1 MFLKKYKCYAY
12 RIGATLSKQSSKKCQ
27 DCPSRMEGI
36 FCELEDAS
44 LDDLGAHKITNLYK
58 KGQTLFVEGNPPY
71 GLYCISTGN
80 VKVSKMG
87 PGGKE
92 NIVRLAGAG
101 DVLGH
106 RSIFTDQY
114 YSATATALED
124 TRVCFIDKKYI
135 LNKVEA
141 EPTISKNI
149 MFRLG
154 RDLGISENKIASLS
168 QKSVFERTAEL
179 LLLLGSSHSEETEL
193 GKKITLKLTREEM
206 ASYLGTSSET
216 LIRCL
221 SELKAENAVG
231 QEGKCLI
238 ILDEEKLV
246 EFAKLNY

>member
-1 MFLKKYKCYAY
+1 M
-12 RIGATLSKQSSKKCQ
+12 SKVPLPKKCQ

-36 FCELEDAS
+36 FCD
-44 LDDLGAHKITNLYK
+44 LDDEKLNDIGAHKVTNLYK

-71 GLYCISTGN
+71 GLYCISSGN
-80 VKVSKMG
+80 VKVSKVG
-87 PGGKE
+87 PSGKE
-92 NIVRLAGAG
+92 NIVRLAGPG

-124 TRVCFIDKKYI
+124 TRVCFLDKKYI
-135 LNKVEA
+135 IEKVEN
-141 EPTISKNI
+141 EPSVSKNI

-154 RDLGISENKIASLS
+154 RDLGASETKIASLS

-179 LLLLGSSHSEETEL
+179 LLLLASSHQEVVSE

-221 SELKAENAVG
+221 SELKSEDVIG
-231 QEGKCLI
+231 QEGKNI
-238 ILDEEKLV
+238 IIKDEEKLL
-246 EFAKLNY
+246 EFANLSY